1 MRQES
6 ELGSDSQDNIESI
19 QSVVG
24 HAVSVLLKSGKK
36 VSVQEILALLKQE
49 EARSVDGRKKL
60 YGRAIRLVAG
70 DTEG

>member
-24 HAVSVLLKSGKK
+24 HAVSVLLKSAKK
-36 VSVQEILALLKQE
+36 VNVQEILAFLKQE

-60 YGRAIRLVAG
+60 
-70 DTEG
+70 